1 MKKQYSRQCLCLA
14 VWFLFFTD
22 VSGALAVEGGQSPI
36 PVDDVAVVSSDLKPL
51 PTIEKKNG
59 KTYLTI
65 TASRVPEK
73 SSEVSANLTLID
85 RTEIDRIAADNV
97 GDLLAEKGIGH
108 VQKYPGALTTI
119 GIRGFRT
126 ETHGNDLQG
135 HVLILLDGRRAGT
148 GNLAKIM
155 TRNVERIEIIR
166 GPGAVQYGS
175 GGMGGVVNIITRQGR
190 SNSAFIEGGGGSFGQ
205 ASGNVGG
212 TAKGQGFDFAGA
224 VSSATQED
232 YKTASGITFVNTGFH
247 SQTGVSANTG
257 YEFAPRNRVGVIVT
271 YFEASKV
278 GNPGYLSATDT
289 DNYTDTS
296 NYSVDSFYRGQ
307 NSSGSYQWMIR
318 YFFGKDDNRWVDPM
332 LSNPTGWDDSINSR
346 NKTDQQGAQAQ
357 ISGAFGPLNLTT
369 GLDWLHYAVE
379 NSWSPQQT
387 SYTNPAL
394 FLLAK
399 IGFLA
404 DTLIV
409 SGGVRQDWYAVEV
422 QQPNGSN
429 VDDSHFTPQIGLA
442 WMTTDAFKLRGQV
455 GQGFVMPSAD
465 QLAIDMVAFGRRTI
479 GNPNLNPEKS
489 LTWEGGA
496 DYTKSGFCVSFTWFG
511 TDFKNKI
518 VTNKVANDTNSY
530 INLGSA
536 TINGLE
542 AALSYDLGPP
552 LHWAWE
558 VRPFVEMTLLNKYKD
573 DATDLDLTYMSDLT
587 LSTGLSFSDSVTF
600 SGRINVSYTGQQQV
614 DDWEDTY
621 GVIEKDS
628 FVVTDL
634 TLSYRFWKD
643 AIMGDFMVR
652 GELRNL
658 FDQDYAYVK
667 GYPMP
672 GRSLFVSLKW
682 EY

>member
-1 MKKQYSRQCLCLA
+1 MKKQYILLA
-14 VWFLFFTD
+14 FCSLFFCD
-22 VSGALAVEGGQSPI
+22 VSGALAVEGVQPSI
-36 PVDDVAVVSSDLKPL
+36 PADDVVALVSPDIEQL
-51 PTIEKKNG
+51 PTVEKKNG

-85 RTEIDRIAADNV
+85 RAELDRAAADTV
-97 GDLLAEKGIGH
+97 GDLLAEKGLGH

-148 GNLAKIM
+148 GNLAKIL
-155 TRNVERIEIIR
+155 TKNVERIEIIR

-190 SNSAFIEGGGGSFGQ
+190 KNSAFIEGGGGSFGQ
-205 ASGNVGG
+205 ASGDVGG
-212 TAKGQGFDFAGA
+212 TAKGPGFDFAGA
-224 VSSATQED
+224 VSSATQDD
-232 YKTASGITFVNTGFH
+232 YKTASGTTFTNTGFH
-247 SQTGVSANTG
+247 SQTGASANVG

-271 YFEASKV
+271 DFEAGKV
-278 GNPGYLSATDT
+278 GNPGYLSVVDT

-296 NYSVDSFYRGQ
+296 NYSVDSRYTGR
-307 NSSGSYQWMIR
+307 NSSGRYQWMTR

-332 LSNPTGWDDSINSR
+332 LSNPTGWDNGIDSR

-399 IGFLA
+399 VGILDDRVF
-404 DTLIV
+404 V
-409 SGGVRQDWYAVEV
+409 SGGMRQDWYAVEV
-422 QQPNGSN
+422 QQPAGSN
-429 VDDSHFTPQIGLA
+429 VDASHFTPQVGLA
-442 WMTTDAFKLRGQV
+442 WMATDALKLRGQV
-455 GQGFVMPSAD
+455 AQGFVMPSAD
-465 QLAIDMVAFGRRTI
+465 QLAIDMVAFGRRI
-479 GNPNLNPEKS
+479 VGNPDLGPEKS

-496 DYTKSGFCVSFTWFG
+496 DYVQSGFSGALTWFA
-511 TDFKNKI
+511 TDFKDKI
-518 VTNKVANDTNSY
+518 INRKLANDASSY
-530 INLGSA
+530 TNLGSA

-542 AALSYDLGPP
+542 AALSYNLGAP
-552 LHWAWE
+552 LRWAWE
-558 VRPFVEMTLLNKYKD
+558 VRPFVDMTWLNQYKD
-573 DATDLDLTYMSDLT
+573 DATGLDLAYMSDLT
-587 LSTGLSFSDSVTF
+587 LSTGLSFSDAAAF
-600 SGRINVSYTGQQQV
+600 SGRINVSYTGPQQV
-614 DDWEDTY
+614 DDWEETY
-621 GVIEKDS
+621 GVVELGG

-643 AIMGDFMVR
+643 ATLGSFTIR

-672 GRSLFVSLKW
+672 GRSAFVSLKW